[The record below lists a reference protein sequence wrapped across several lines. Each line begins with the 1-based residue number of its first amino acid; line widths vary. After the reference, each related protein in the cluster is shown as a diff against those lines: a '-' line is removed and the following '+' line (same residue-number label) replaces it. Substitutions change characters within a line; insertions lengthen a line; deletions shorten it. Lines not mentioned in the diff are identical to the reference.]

1 MILVLFCNSLVEL
14 VLESVLR
21 DGVLGLYGE
30 DQNTYEEI
38 GYAAGDVLKTLHN
51 KLSDPDS
58 IKKEFQ
64 VSLELSSSL
73 DRLYHSCK
81 KRFLRFYY
89 FYKKRV
95 IRQ

>member
-1 MILVLFCNSLVEL
+1 MILILFFNSLVEL

-21 DGVLGLYGE
+21 DDVLGLYGE
-30 DQNTYEEI
+30 DPNTYEEI
-38 GYAAGDVLKTLHN
+38 GYAAGDVSKTLHN

-73 DRLYHSCK
+73 NRLHC
-81 KRFLRFYY
+81 LN
-89 FYKKRV
+89 
-95 IRQ
+95 IIP